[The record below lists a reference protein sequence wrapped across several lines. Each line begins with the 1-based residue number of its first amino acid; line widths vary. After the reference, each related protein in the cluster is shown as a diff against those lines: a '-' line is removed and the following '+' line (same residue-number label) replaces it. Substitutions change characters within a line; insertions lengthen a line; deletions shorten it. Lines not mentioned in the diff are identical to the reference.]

1 MKIYSKQ
8 RCPKNIQQFKVS
20 PIGSIFPDEK
30 DKSRQVF
37 MEKTTEG
44 VPHGVKKLIPA
55 AKPIPGFTVLLIPHK
70 QYR

>member
-1 MKIYSKQ
+1 
-8 RCPKNIQQFKVS
+8 
-20 PIGSIFPDEK
+20 
-30 DKSRQVF
+30 

-70 QYR
+70 QYRVKQKRQQIQQAKVLTRRVLPIPKVMLKVISPVL